1 MTAGRAPS
9 TGPTPADS
17 SWTTATPEA
26 AVERA
31 LAILERERS
40 SWTPPSELDDQ
51 GRESDHV
58 V

>member
-1 MTAGRAPS
+1 MSGGHAPNP
-9 TGPTPADS
+9 GPTPADS

-40 SWTPPSELDDQ
+40 NWTPQSELGDPR
-51 GRESDHV
+51 REPGHV